1 MKNSKINIGKALL
14 QTLNLLILKQFTL
27 PFKIY
32 KNSLINLSNSESED
46 SAEST
51 LSDDFPLY
59 VWYVNIFD
67 AFIFWTY
74 PIGIIVSLFVLFSGD
89 DGYAYGYDFGAAAAA
104 SVLLITYFTPLFLG
118 LMKEIISIALRMLQY
133 LKTIS
138 KK

>member
-1 MKNSKINIGKALL
+1 MNNSKINIGKALL

-27 PFKIY
+27 PYKIY
-32 KNSLINLSNSESED
+32 KNSLINLSNSESQD

-67 AFIFWTY
+67 ALIFLTY
-74 PIGIIVSLFVLFSGD
+74 PIGIIGFIFAIAGPGGDDVALPVLF
-89 DGYAYGYDFGAAAAA
+89 A
-104 SVLLITYFTPLFLG
+104 TYFMPLFFG
-118 LMKEIISIALRMLQY
+118 LFKEMISIALRILQY

>member
-1 MKNSKINIGKALL
+1 MNNSKINIGKALL

-27 PFKIY
+27 PYKIY
-32 KNSLINLSNSESED
+32 KNSLINLSNSESQD

-67 AFIFWTY
+67 ALIFLTY
-74 PIGIIVSLFVLFSGD
+74 PIGIIGFIFAIAGPGGD
-89 DGYAYGYDFGAAAAA
+89 DVALPM
-104 SVLLITYFTPLFLG
+104 LLATYFMPLFFG
-118 LMKEIISIALRMLQY
+118 LFKEIISIALRILQY

>member
-1 MKNSKINIGKALL
+1 M
-14 QTLNLLILKQFTL
+14 
-27 PFKIY
+27 
-32 KNSLINLSNSESED
+32 
-46 SAEST
+46 
-51 LSDDFPLY
+51 SDDFPLY

-67 AFIFWTY
+67 ALIFWTY
-74 PIGIIVSLFVLFSGD
+74 PIGIIVSVFYLFSGD
-89 DGYAYGYDFGAAAAA
+89 EYGGYDFGAAAAA

>member
-1 MKNSKINIGKALL
+1 MNNSKINIGKALL

-27 PFKIY
+27 PYKIY
-32 KNSLINLSNSESED
+32 KNSLINLSNSESQD

-67 AFIFWTY
+67 ALIFLTY
-74 PIGIIVSLFVLFSGD
+74 PIGIIVFIFSIAGPGGDDVALPVLF
-89 DGYAYGYDFGAAAAA
+89 A
-104 SVLLITYFTPLFLG
+104 TYFMPLFFG
-118 LMKEIISIALRMLQY
+118 LFKEIISIALRILQY

>member
-1 MKNSKINIGKALL
+1 MKNSQINLGKALL
-14 QTLNLLILKQFTL
+14 QTLNLLIAKLFTL

-32 KNSLINLSNSESED
+32 KNSLINLSNSDSQD

-59 VWYVNIFD
+59 VWQVSVFD
-67 AFIFWTY
+67 AVIFLVY
-74 PIGIIVSLFVLFSGD
+74 PLGIIGFLLALISNTMFFSE
-89 DGYAYGYDFGAAAAA
+89 A
-104 SVLLITYFTPLFLG
+104 LLILVGAYFYPLIIG
-118 LMKEIISIALRMLQY
+118 LLKEIFSIALKNLQY

>member
-1 MKNSKINIGKALL
+1 MKNSKINIGKALF

-32 KNSLINLSNSESED
+32 KNSLINLSNSESQD

-67 AFIFWTY
+67 ALIFWTY
-74 PIGIIVSLFVLFSGD
+74 PIGIIVFIFTLIDNNDDAALPVLF
-89 DGYAYGYDFGAAAAA
+89 A
-104 SVLLITYFTPLFLG
+104 TYFMPLFFG
-118 LMKEIISIALRMLQY
+118 LFKEIISMALRMLQY

>member
-1 MKNSKINIGKALL
+1 MKNSQINFGKALL
-14 QTLNLLILKQFTL
+14 QTLNLLIAKLFTL

-32 KNSLINLSNSESED
+32 KNSLINLSNSDRQD

-59 VWYVNIFD
+59 VWQVSVFD
-67 AFIFWTY
+67 ALIFLVY
-74 PIGIIVSLFVLFSGD
+74 PIGIIGFLSALIFNTMYFSE
-89 DGYAYGYDFGAAAAA
+89 A
-104 SVLLITYFTPLFLG
+104 LLILVGAYFYPLIIG
-118 LMKEIISIALRMLQY
+118 LLKEIFSLALKNLQY

>member
-27 PFKIY
+27 PYKIY
-32 KNSLINLSNSESED
+32 KNSLINLSNSESQD

-67 AFIFWTY
+67 ALIFWTY
-74 PIGIIVSLFVLFSGD
+74 PIGIIVFIFSIVDGDDDVAPLVLF
-89 DGYAYGYDFGAAAAA
+89 A
-104 SVLLITYFTPLFLG
+104 TYFMPLFFG
-118 LMKEIISIALRMLQY
+118 LFKEIISIALRILQY

>member
-27 PFKIY
+27 PYKIY
-32 KNSLINLSNSESED
+32 KNSLINLSNSESQD

-67 AFIFWTY
+67 ALIFWTY
-74 PIGIIVSLFVLFSGD
+74 PMGIIVFIFTLIDNNDDAALPVLF
-89 DGYAYGYDFGAAAAA
+89 A
-104 SVLLITYFTPLFLG
+104 TYFMPLFFG
-118 LMKEIISIALRMLQY
+118 LFKEIISIALRMLQY

>member
-32 KNSLINLSNSESED
+32 KNSLINLSNSESQD

-67 AFIFWTY
+67 ALIFWTY
-74 PIGIIVSLFVLFSGD
+74 PIGIIVFIFTMFSNNDDAALPVLF
-89 DGYAYGYDFGAAAAA
+89 A
-104 SVLLITYFTPLFLG
+104 TYFMPLFFG
-118 LMKEIISIALRMLQY
+118 LFKEIISIALRMLQY

>member
-1 MKNSKINIGKALL
+1 MKNSKINIGKALF

-32 KNSLINLSNSESED
+32 KNSLINLSNSESQD

-67 AFIFWTY
+67 ALIFWTY
-74 PIGIIVSLFVLFSGD
+74 PIGIIVFIFSIVGGDDDVALPVLF
-89 DGYAYGYDFGAAAAA
+89 A
-104 SVLLITYFTPLFLG
+104 TYFMPLFFG
-118 LMKEIISIALRMLQY
+118 LFKEIISIALRMLQY

>member
-1 MKNSKINIGKALL
+1 MKNSKINIGKALF

-32 KNSLINLSNSESED
+32 KNSLINLSNSESQD

-67 AFIFWTY
+67 ALIFWTY
-74 PIGIIVSLFVLFSGD
+74 PIGIIVFIFTLIDNNDDAALPVLF
-89 DGYAYGYDFGAAAAA
+89 A
-104 SVLLITYFTPLFLG
+104 TYFMPLFFG
-118 LMKEIISIALRMLQY
+118 LFKEIISIALRMLQY

>member
-1 MKNSKINIGKALL
+1 MKNSKINIGKALF

-32 KNSLINLSNSESED
+32 KNSLINLSNSESQD

-67 AFIFWTY
+67 ALIF
-74 PIGIIVSLFVLFSGD
+74 
-89 DGYAYGYDFGAAAAA
+89 
-104 SVLLITYFTPLFLG
+104 
-118 LMKEIISIALRMLQY
+118 
-133 LKTIS
+133 
-138 KK
+138 

>member
-14 QTLNLLILKQFTL
+14 QTINLLILKQFTL
-27 PFKIY
+27 PYKIY
-32 KNSLINLSNSESED
+32 KNSLINLSNSESQD

-67 AFIFWTY
+67 ALIFWTY
-74 PIGIIVSLFVLFSGD
+74 PIGIIVFIFSIVGGDDDVALPVLF
-89 DGYAYGYDFGAAAAA
+89 A
-104 SVLLITYFTPLFLG
+104 TYFMPLFFG
-118 LMKEIISIALRMLQY
+118 LFKEIISIALRTLQY

-138 KK
+138 KS

>member
-1 MKNSKINIGKALL
+1 MKNSKINIGKALF

-32 KNSLINLSNSESED
+32 KNSLINLSNSESQD

-67 AFIFWTY
+67 ALIFWTY
-74 PIGIIVSLFVLFSGD
+74 PIGIIVFIFTLIDNNDDAALPVLF
-89 DGYAYGYDFGAAAAA
+89 A
-104 SVLLITYFTPLFLG
+104 TYFMPLFFG
-118 LMKEIISIALRMLQY
+118 LFKEIISIALRMLRY

>member
-32 KNSLINLSNSESED
+32 KNSLINLSNSESQD

-67 AFIFWTY
+67 ALIFWTY
-74 PIGIIVSLFVLFSGD
+74 PIGIIVFIFTLIDNNDDAALPVLF
-89 DGYAYGYDFGAAAAA
+89 A
-104 SVLLITYFTPLFLG
+104 TYFMPLFFG
-118 LMKEIISIALRMLQY
+118 LFKEIISIALRMLQY

>member
-67 AFIFWTY
+67 ALIFWTY
-74 PIGIIVSLFVLFSGD
+74 PIGIIVSVFYLFSGD
-89 DGYAYGYDFGAAAAA
+89 EYGGYDFGAAAAA

>member
-32 KNSLINLSNSESED
+32 KNSLINLSNSESQD

-67 AFIFWTY
+67 ALIFWTY
-74 PIGIIVSLFVLFSGD
+74 PIGIIVFIFSIVGGDDDVALPVLF
-89 DGYAYGYDFGAAAAA
+89 A
-104 SVLLITYFTPLFLG
+104 TYFMPLFFG
-118 LMKEIISIALRMLQY
+118 LFKEIISIALRMLQY

>member
-1 MKNSKINIGKALL
+1 MKNSQINFGKALL
-14 QTLNLLILKQFTL
+14 QTLNLLILKLFTL

-32 KNSLINLSNSESED
+32 KNSLINLSNSESQD

-59 VWYVNIFD
+59 VWQVSIFD
-67 AFIFWTY
+67 ALIFLAY
-74 PIGIIVSLFVLFSGD
+74 PIGIIVFLS
-89 DGYAYGYDFGAAAAA
+89 A
-104 SVLLITYFTPLFLG
+104 VLLNTMFFEEALLILVASYFYPLIIG
-118 LMKEIISIALRMLQY
+118 LLKEIYSIALKNLQY

>member
-27 PFKIY
+27 PYKIY
-32 KNSLINLSNSESED
+32 KNSLINLSNSESQD

-67 AFIFWTY
+67 ALIFLTY
-74 PIGIIVSLFVLFSGD
+74 PIGIIVFIFSIAGPGGDDVALPVLF
-89 DGYAYGYDFGAAAAA
+89 A
-104 SVLLITYFTPLFLG
+104 TYFMPLFFG
-118 LMKEIISIALRMLQY
+118 LFKEMISIALRILQY

>member
-27 PFKIY
+27 PYKIY
-32 KNSLINLSNSESED
+32 KNSLINLSNSESQD

-67 AFIFWTY
+67 ALIFWTY
-74 PIGIIVSLFVLFSGD
+74 PIGIIVFIFTLIDNNDDAALPVLF
-89 DGYAYGYDFGAAAAA
+89 A
-104 SVLLITYFTPLFLG
+104 TYFMPLFFG
-118 LMKEIISIALRMLQY
+118 LFKEIISIALRMLQY

>member
-1 MKNSKINIGKALL
+1 MNNSKINIGKALL

-27 PFKIY
+27 PYKIY
-32 KNSLINLSNSESED
+32 KNSLINLSNSESQD

-67 AFIFWTY
+67 ALIFLTY
-74 PIGIIVSLFVLFSGD
+74 PIGIIVFIFSIAGPGGDDVALPVLF
-89 DGYAYGYDFGAAAAA
+89 A
-104 SVLLITYFTPLFLG
+104 TYFMPLFFG
-118 LMKEIISIALRMLQY
+118 LFKEMISIALRILQY

>member
-1 MKNSKINIGKALL
+1 MKNSKINIVKAVL
-14 QTLNLLILKQFTL
+14 QTLNLLILKPLTL
-27 PFKIY
+27 SFKIY

-59 VWYVNIFD
+59 VWYVNLFD
-67 AFIFWTY
+67 ALILLTY
-74 PIGIIVSLFVLFSGD
+74 PYGIVVSIFLLSSDYVGIDIVFFYLIG
-89 DGYAYGYDFGAAAAA
+89 
-104 SVLLITYFTPLFLG
+104 TYFSPLLLG
-118 LMKEIISIALRMLQY
+118 LLKEIASIALRMLQY

>member
-1 MKNSKINIGKALL
+1 MKNSNINIVKAVL

-32 KNSLINLSNSESED
+32 KNSLINLSNSESQD

-51 LSDDFPLY
+51 LSFDFPLY

-67 AFIFWTY
+67 ALIFWTY
-74 PIGIIVSLFVLFSGD
+74 PIGIIVFIFTLFSNND
-89 DGYAYGYDFGAAAAA
+89 DAALPLLFAAYF
-104 SVLLITYFTPLFLG
+104 SPLLLG
-118 LMKEIISIALRMLQY
+118 LLKEIASIALRMLQY

>member
-1 MKNSKINIGKALL
+1 MKNLKINIGKALL

-67 AFIFWTY
+67 ALIFWTY
-74 PIGIIVSLFVLFSGD
+74 PIGIIVSFFYLFNGD
-89 DGYAYGYDFGAAAAA
+89 EYGGYDFGAAGAA
-104 SVLLITYFTPLFLG
+104 SVLLTTYFTPLFLG
-118 LMKEIISIALRMLQY
+118 LIKEIISIALRMLQY

>member
-27 PFKIY
+27 PYKIY
-32 KNSLINLSNSESED
+32 KNSLINLSNSESQD

-67 AFIFWTY
+67 ALIFLTY
-74 PIGIIVSLFVLFSGD
+74 PIGIIGFIFAIAGPGGDDVALPVLF
-89 DGYAYGYDFGAAAAA
+89 A
-104 SVLLITYFTPLFLG
+104 TYFMPLFFG
-118 LMKEIISIALRMLQY
+118 LFKEIISIALRILQY

>member
-32 KNSLINLSNSESED
+32 KNSLINLSNSESQD

-67 AFIFWTY
+67 ALIFWTY
-74 PIGIIVSLFVLFSGD
+74 PIGIIVFIFSMFYGDDDVVLPVLF
-89 DGYAYGYDFGAAAAA
+89 A
-104 SVLLITYFTPLFLG
+104 TYFMPLFFG
-118 LMKEIISIALRMLQY
+118 LFKEIISIALRMLQY

>member
-27 PFKIY
+27 PYKIY
-32 KNSLINLSNSESED
+32 KNSLINLSNSESQD

-67 AFIFWTY
+67 ALIFWTY
-74 PIGIIVSLFVLFSGD
+74 PIGIIVFIFSIVGGDDDVALPVLF
-89 DGYAYGYDFGAAAAA
+89 A
-104 SVLLITYFTPLFLG
+104 TYFMPLFFG
-118 LMKEIISIALRMLQY
+118 LFKEIISIALRMLQY

>member
-1 MKNSKINIGKALL
+1 MKNSKINIGKALF

-32 KNSLINLSNSESED
+32 KNSLINLSNSESQD

-67 AFIFWTY
+67 ALIFWTY
-74 PIGIIVSLFVLFSGD
+74 PIGIIVFIFTMFSNNDDAALPVLF
-89 DGYAYGYDFGAAAAA
+89 A
-104 SVLLITYFTPLFLG
+104 TYFMPLFFG
-118 LMKEIISIALRMLQY
+118 LFKEIISIALRMLQY